1 MANTSMIWRAA
12 PSTPPVLQADVGQPA
27 RALRRLWL
35 AGGCL
40 CLLLGT
46 IGIVVPLLPT
56 VDCYAMAAYAFSR
69 GSRRWEQWLLNHP
82 RIGPLV
88 RDWRADRSLP
98 LRAKWLATLSM
109 TASCLWA
116 AVALPARIAW
126 IPGLACLLV
135 AAYLWSRPTRRA
147 PPPAADANS
156 PAAAAQHGLTA
167 DDCPPITAHR

>member
-12 PSTPPVLQADVGQPA
+12 PPTPPVLQADVGQPA

-88 RDWRADRSLP
+88 RDWRADRSVP

-109 TASCLWA
+109 TASGLWA

-147 PPPAADANS
+147 PPPAADAHG
-156 PAAAAQHGLTA
+156 PAAAVSQHG
-167 DDCPPITAHR
+167 CRPPTTAHP

>member
-1 MANTSMIWRAA
+1 MADTPMAWRAA
-12 PSTPPVLQADVGQPA
+12 PSAPPVLQADVGQPA
-27 RALRRLWL
+27 RPLRRLWL

-69 GSRRWEQWLLNHP
+69 GSRRWEQWLLSHP

-88 RDWRADRSLP
+88 RDWRADRSVP

-109 TASCLWA
+109 TASGLWA

-147 PPPAADANS
+147 PPPAADAHG
-156 PAAAAQHGLTA
+156 PAAAVSQHG
-167 DDCPPITAHR
+167 CRPPTTAHP